1 MPSFSNSLLHRCKC
15 EWTKTFNNRLGKITW
30 GQLIQSFVNTRL
42 LRCVFRIQL
51 DIYNGT
57 FLQKGSTVD
66 VRLGSKY
73 ASVPYK
79 CNHKLS
85 LSSIGIDDSCFA
97 MKFLSVYIPS
107 GVWFSMSTSHRPSMS
122 QIFLIVTLLLRLS
135 DVAFLLPNVN
145 H

>member
-1 MPSFSNSLLHRCKC
+1 MGPRLAASISQQAHFDCNKFLKA
-15 EWTKTFNNRLGKITW
+15 TIDFNAELFKFFTTQVQVRMNQDFQQPFGQNNL

-107 GVWFSMSTSHRPSMS
+107 GV
-122 QIFLIVTLLLRLS
+122 
-135 DVAFLLPNVN
+135 
-145 H
+145 